1 MKSLF
6 LAASFALSLT
16 STAQADE
23 AMPVV
28 SVVPYCASP
37 MELVCEL
44 FVEYLEQSESFEIVQ
59 PMDRSPNGDYIHIE
73 ITANWTEA
81 NDLVGSVKWWGKS
94 GQEFKGVGVK
104 LQRAPRRSE
113 VYSHL
118 IMIAMS
124 SSSFPDRD
132 SPFFAYSNRS
142 AK

>member
-1 MKSLF
+1 MKRFILATSLALG
-6 LAASFALSLT
+6 LAPAAH
-16 STAQADE
+16 AEE
-23 AMPVV
+23 AAPVV
-28 SVVPYCASP
+28 AVVPYCASP

-59 PMDRSPNGDYIHIE
+59 PMDRTQNGNYIHIE

-81 NDLVGSVKWWGKS
+81 NDLIGSVKWWGKS
-94 GQEFKGVGVK
+94 GEEFKGVGVK
-104 LQRAPRRSE
+104 LQRAPRRTE

-142 AK
+142 TK